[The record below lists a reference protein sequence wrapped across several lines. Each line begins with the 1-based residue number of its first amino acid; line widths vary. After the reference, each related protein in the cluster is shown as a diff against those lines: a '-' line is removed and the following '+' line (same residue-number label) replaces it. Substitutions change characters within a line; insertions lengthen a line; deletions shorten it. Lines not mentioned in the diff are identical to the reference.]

1 MASEV
6 RSRFSASSSSPCLAR
21 LFGAPVPFGL
31 HIEPFSFDMG
41 DCPGSQEKYLFRLV
55 KTAEL
60 CDKGEHEIIA

>member
-1 MASEV
+1 MNTPLEETTIL
-6 RSRFSASSSSPCLAR
+6 R
-21 LFGAPVPFGL
+21 
-31 HIEPFSFDMG
+31 